1 VSLRKVQE
9 NKKSARYVRL
19 SFKRGPLPRHNDA
32 HGRIASAMAST
43 LAMSSRALRV
53 ATVFARH
60 DAGSTSGRGG
70 ESHRARGSRVF
81 SHEPRSSRRA
91 VASTTKQ
98 GSRLTKSTR
107 GVVNLTPRAVA
118 RDASGET
125 PGGPLSNAQ
134 HTTPTPSSLWDISG
148 RSSDVKLGVG
158 VGSAPAFSGFNKG
171 SGPPVS
177 PTLFAGVALLGGVG
191 FVLVLH
197 QRAKARNEEL
207 DLQRRFRGDLIRRR
221 VGTTVGRGQT
231 NRRKEV
237 DYSGDMVMSV
247 RDVALARSQGLV
259 RGDGSKT
266 REEDLRFLKESAE
279 QNARDAGNAAA
290 ISRGER
296 NAPRKRSSVSTPK
309 ASRPGAGPQAKAPS
323 RTMNSRRLVQV
334 TLGVTCVVGQNQTVW
349 ATGGPDSLGRWDAR
363 NATRLQRLGRD
374 RWQCVVAVPFG
385 ALEYAYV
392 LGTVSAKGAA
402 MRVEQELGDTRSRIV
417 VSDVKAQLFVEEVAP
432 VFQSTQ
438 NGRGGT
444 SDASQKLATSAE
456 ALRDGARARSFV
468 SDVNV
473 AERLRGGGGQ
483 FAAAAAAFG
492 APAVGTDITEVAM
505 NDDVKVVEDFTD
517 VSDDELAALVAEL
530 KRELGN
536 T

>member
-1 VSLRKVQE
+1 
-9 NKKSARYVRL
+9 
-19 SFKRGPLPRHNDA
+19 
-32 HGRIASAMAST
+32 
-43 LAMSSRALRV
+43 MSSRALRV

-70 ESHRARGSRVF
+70 GRGFMRGSRVF

-107 GVVNLTPRAVA
+107 RVVNLTPRATA

-125 PGGPLSNAQ
+125 PGGPLSNAPR
-134 HTTPTPSSLWDISG
+134 TTPTPKSQWELSSG

-171 SGPPVS
+171 SGAPVFPS
-177 PTLFAGVALLGGVG
+177 FFAGVALLGGVG
-191 FVLVLH
+191 LVLVLH

-207 DLQRRFRGDLIRRR
+207 DLQRRFRGNLIRRR
-221 VGTTVGRGQT
+221 VGTAVGHGQT
-231 NRRKEV
+231 NRREEV

-247 RDVALARSQGLV
+247 RDVALARTRGLV

-279 QNARDAGNAAA
+279 QNARDALTAAA
-290 ISRGER
+290 ISRGEM
-296 NAPRKRSSVSTPK
+296 NAPRKTSSVSTPT
-309 ASRPGAGPQAKAPS
+309 ASRPGPSGARGTGAPS
-323 RTMNSRRLVQV
+323 RTIRSGLVQV
-334 TLGVTCVVGQNQTVW
+334 TLGVTITVSENQTVF
-349 ATGGPDSLGRWDAR
+349 AIGGPDSLGRWDTT
-363 NATRLQRLGRD
+363 NATRLQRLGHD

-392 LGTVSAKGAA
+392 LGTVSSRGAA
-402 MRVEQELGDTRSRIV
+402 MRVEQELGGTRSRIV

-444 SDASQKLATSAE
+444 SDARQKSSTSTE

-492 APAVGTDITEVAM
+492 APAMGTDITEVAM